1 MRASEFVSESVQV
14 KTHGTPSVLPSDM
27 DATLPGVFVQKQ
39 LRNTDPYMQYRYGVA
54 VATSRAIAAGEL
66 PADSF
71 SQETGFAENL
81 TQVMFSPQDL
91 ETIKLASK
99 LMGTEPTQIADTKSR
114 EPHTVNITSPVASR
128 KRNRWGI

>member
-1 MRASEFVSESVQV
+1 MRASEFVTESVSA
-14 KTHGTPSVLPSDM
+14 KTQGTSKPLPNHM
-27 DATLPGVFVQKQ
+27 DSTLPGVFVQKQ

-81 TQVMFSPQDL
+81 AQVAYTPEDQ
-91 ETIKLASK
+91 ETIKMASD
-99 LMGTEPTQIADTKSR
+99 LMGVKPTQIADSESQ
-114 EPHTVNITSPVASR
+114 EPNLVNTTSPVAAR
-128 KRNRWGI
+128 KQNRWGV